1 MSKKKQEEKTTKTK
15 GVHFNKLDPI
25 ERYLLEEAEKINFSN
40 LMKYLFLTYKLK
52 RGEGPPGIDAPI
64 ELVGS
69 PGVANTE
76 KEKEEVKVDKK
87 GITNLQFSLDD
98 DDDEN

>member
-52 RGEGPPGIDAPI
+52 RGEGPPGIDSAMA
-64 ELVGS
+64 LVDS
-69 PGVANTE
+69 PGVTNTE
-76 KEKEEVKVDKK
+76 KEKEKEKVDKK

-98 DDDEN
+98 DEED